1 MINAPSVDIGNA
13 NGAKLRHIRPID
25 ALSAPV
31 CRESQDY
38 DVLILDDNA
47 AFGRQLTTCLQ
58 RHDFIAHHADNRQ
71 MARRIF
77 HTTRP
82 KFAILELRLRCD
94 PLAHHTGLELI
105 SEFRML
111 QPNMHI
117 VVVTDYSS
125 IVSAVAAIKAGAAD
139 YLLKPAS
146 VDAVM
151 KALTHTK
158 QPACLRDN
166 PMSAD
171 RLRWEYLLRVFF
183 QCDQNVSATARTL
196 GMHRRTL
203 QRMLNKRPPPE

>member
-1 MINAPSVDIGNA
+1 MINAPSVNIGNA
-13 NGAKLRHIRPID
+13 NSAKHRHIRPID

-31 CRESQDY
+31 CRESQDN

-77 HTTRP
+77 HTIRP

-125 IVSAVAAIKAGAAD
+125 IVSAVAAIKAERRCSGG
-139 YLLKPAS
+139 YLAS
-146 VDAVM
+146 
-151 KALTHTK
+151 
-158 QPACLRDN
+158 QW
-166 PMSAD
+166 SIS
-171 RLRWEYLLRVFF
+171 LRV
-183 QCDQNVSATARTL
+183 
-196 GMHRRTL
+196 
-203 QRMLNKRPPPE
+203 